1 MYLLLVNQ
9 EEGTHLQT
17 FVNLEEAK
25 SSFVEETSSSN
36 SKYNIG
42 VALYDLDKSSRFGI
56 GGYGFY
62 GEAIEEWENE
72 NW

>member
-9 EEGTHLQT
+9 EEGTHLHT
-17 FVNLEEAK
+17 FTDLEEAK
-25 SSFVEETSSSN
+25 SSFVEATSSPS

-42 VALYDLDKSSRFGI
+42 AALYDLDKSSIFGI

-62 GEAIEEWENE
+62 GEPIEEWENE
-72 NW
+72 DW